1 MSLQTFALLV
11 LILIVLT
18 ILNAFFVAAEMAISR
33 VRKTRI
39 DELAEQGDYL
49 AKKTQIYLEDPET
62 FITGGQLGITLAML
76 FIGALGEKTFAEEF
90 SHWIRDVGPS
100 MGWSVDVVLTSQ
112 IFVYA
117 FVFTATAFI
126 QTVFAEI
133 LPKTLT
139 FHRAEAAIRLCILP
153 MHFWC
158 IITKPL
164 LIFMNNVVA
173 MTFKLLKVS
182 DPPSHHLVHSEEE
195 LKMLVSASHE
205 EGLLEEEE
213 EEMLHSVFEF
223 ADTVANEIMTPRRDM
238 KVLSADKSVKD
249 FVDLALEHGHSRIP
263 VYEEDV
269 DSIFG
274 FVHIR
279 DGMKA
284 FVDGKQNVAVRELAR
299 PIVIVPENKSLGD
312 LLAEF
317 KLSRVHMAIV
327 VDEHGGTEGM
337 VTFEDLLEELVGD
350 IVDEHDIEE
359 DMIQPAEDGSLLIDA
374 RISLEDIND
383 KLDTNFEDEQFNT
396 LGGHVFGQL
405 GREPS
410 EGDEI
415 DSDNYLMRIEEADRH
430 RIIKLRL
437 IKKEEDEEIE
447 DGEGNSKED
456 GTDAAH
462 TSKTAVEPESKQ
474 NSKHSG
480 KFKTI
485 ENGKQT
491 KDNIKPLEAS

>member
-11 LILIVLT
+11 LLLFILTLM
-18 ILNAFFVAAEMAISR
+18 NAFFVAAEMALAR

-39 DELAEQGDYL
+39 DELAEQGDFL
-49 AKKTQIYLEDPET
+49 AKKTQIYLADPDT

-90 SHWIRDVGPS
+90 SHWIGAVGPG
-100 MGWSVDVVLTSQ
+100 MGWQADAILTSQ
-112 IFVYA
+112 VICYA

-139 FHRAEAAIRLCILP
+139 FHRAESVIRLSIIPMHIWCIL
-153 MHFWC
+153 
-158 IITKPL
+158 TKPL
-164 LIFMNNVVA
+164 LVIMNNVVA
-173 MTFKLLKVS
+173 FTLRLLKIK

-205 EGLLEEEE
+205 EGVLEEEE

-223 ADTVANEIMTPRRDM
+223 ADTVASEIMTPRRDM
-238 KVLSADKSVKD
+238 KVIEASSSVKD

-279 DGMKA
+279 DGMRA
-284 FVDGKQNVAVRELAR
+284 FVDGKEKLAVKELAR
-299 PIVIVPENKSLGD
+299 PIVIVPENKPLGD
-312 LLAEF
+312 LLGEF
-317 KLSRVHMAIV
+317 KLQKTHMAIV

-337 VTFEDLLEELVGD
+337 VTFEDLLEELVGE
-350 IVDEHDIEE
+350 IEDEHDIVEV
-359 DMIQPAEDGSLLIDA
+359 MIQPTEDGSTLIDA
-374 RISLEDIND
+374 RIPLEEFNERM
-383 KLDTNFEDEQFNT
+383 NQSVEDEQFNT

-410 EGDEI
+410 KGDEVVQ
-415 DSDNYLMRIEEADRH
+415 DNYILRIEEADRH
-430 RIIKLRL
+430 RIIKLRY
-437 IKKEEDEEIE
+437 IEKEPEVVAE
-447 DGEGNSKED
+447 DGDNAEDISFRENSKKSTSI
-456 GTDAAH
+456 GT
-462 TSKTAVEPESKQ
+462 
-474 NSKHSG
+474 NSS
-480 KFKTI
+480 
-485 ENGKQT
+485 NGH
-491 KDNIKPLEAS
+491 DSVNSLEAS

>member
-1 MSLQTFALLV
+1 MAL
-11 LILIVLT
+11 
-18 ILNAFFVAAEMAISR
+18 AR

-39 DELAEQGDYL
+39 DELAEQGDFL
-49 AKKTQIYLEDPET
+49 AKKTQLYLEDPET

-90 SHWIRDVGPS
+90 SHWIGETGPA

-112 IFVYA
+112 IICYA

-139 FHRAEAAIRLCILP
+139 FHRAEWVIRMTIIP
-153 MHFWC
+153 MHIWC
-158 IITKPL
+158 IFFKPL
-164 LIFMNNVVA
+164 LIFMNNVNSW
-173 MTFKLLKVS
+173 TLKLLNIQ

-205 EGLLEEEE
+205 EGVLEEEE

-223 ADTVANEIMTPRRDM
+223 ADTVASEIMTPRRDM
-238 KVLSADKSVKD
+238 KVLAADKPVKD

-284 FVDGKQNVAVRELAR
+284 FVDGKQNIAVRELAR

-312 LLAEF
+312 LLGEF
-317 KLSRVHMAIV
+317 KLSKTHMAIV

-337 VTFEDLLEELVGD
+337 VTFEDLLEELVGE
-350 IVDEHDIEE
+350 IEDEHDIEE
-359 DMIQPAEDGSLLIDA
+359 QMIQPAEDGSLLVDA
-374 RISLEDIND
+374 RIDLEDVNE
-383 KLDTNFEDEQFNT
+383 KLETNIEDEQFNT
-396 LGGHVFGQL
+396 LGGHVFGLL
-405 GREPS
+405 GREPE
-410 EGDEI
+410 EGDEVES
-415 DSDNYLMRIEEADRH
+415 DSYLMRIEEADRH

-437 IKKEEDEEIE
+437 IKKEEEEE
-447 DGEGNSKED
+447 ETESEETEREESQSKESD
-456 GTDAAH
+456 
-462 TSKTAVEPESKQ
+462 SKSDT
-474 NSKHSG
+474 
-480 KFKTI
+480 
-485 ENGKQT
+485 NG
-491 KDNIKPLEAS
+491 NIKELDSKDMNSLEAS